1 MLMDALSSLGHEAAE
16 NAVEADLIVLN
27 TCVVIKTTE
36 NRMIKRI
43 REISGQRKHLVV
55 TGCMASVFPDKIVK
69 NAPYAKIVPPSQYDT
84 FSDLV
89 TSTFGAGPPLPI
101 TPDGVTSI
109 LPIAQGCVGSCTY
122 CITRRARGRLASYP
136 EQDIIKDA
144 KKALAGGSREL
155 LVSSQDTACYGF
167 DQGTDLGHLLRRL
180 TALPGDFR
188 IRVGM
193 MNPDNLSKIED
204 SFIPAWLDGKIYKF
218 IHLPVQSGSDHILAE
233 MGRGYRAAEVA
244 RLIGRL
250 RKACP
255 EMTLSTDVIAGFP
268 GETSDD
274 HLETVKLLKEIRP
287 DIVNVTRFSP
297 RPGTPAHRSREK
309 VPGRI
314 AKDRSRE
321 LSELRFD
328 IAREINERLVGST
341 LEILITEV
349 GKGDSM
355 VGRTSTYKPVV
366 IKKALPLGSKASA
379 KITSSTPTH
388 LFGKC
393 IEE

>member
-1 MLMDALSSLGHEAAE
+1 ML
-16 NAVEADLIVLN
+16 
-27 TCVVIKTTE
+27 
-36 NRMIKRI
+36 
-43 REISGQRKHLVV
+43 
-55 TGCMASVFPDKIVK
+55 
-69 NAPYAKIVPPSQYDT
+69 
-84 FSDLV
+84 
-89 TSTFGAGPPLPI
+89 
-101 TPDGVTSI
+101 
-109 LPIAQGCVGSCTY
+109 
-122 CITRRARGRLASYP
+122 RRPG
-136 EQDIIKDA
+136 
-144 KKALAGGSREL
+144 GGSREL

-193 MNPDNLSKIED
+193 MNQTTFPDRD

-287 DIVNVTRFSP
+287 DIVNVTRFSS

-366 IKKALPLGSKASA
+366 IKKALPLGSKASV
-379 KITSSTPTH
+379 KITSSLPLTSLGNALRSDVETRVERGPSVSTPPRAMFSCTH
-388 LFGKC
+388 AQAVGWPV
-393 IEE
+393 